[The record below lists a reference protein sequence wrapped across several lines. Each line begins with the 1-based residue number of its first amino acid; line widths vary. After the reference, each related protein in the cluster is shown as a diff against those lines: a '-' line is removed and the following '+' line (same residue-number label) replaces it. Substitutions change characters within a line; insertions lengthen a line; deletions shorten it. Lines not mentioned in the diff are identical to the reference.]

1 MVADADDKEHP
12 FWERPDTVEQFAGRA
27 PDHRLIALLDAF
39 RDPPKTRML
48 DLGCA
53 GGRNTV
59 VLAER
64 GFDIFAIDTSAA
76 MVERTRARL
85 VPLLGAAE
93 AKRRVRVGD
102 MTDLRAFGD
111 ATFHLVVALGVYHN
125 ARNREVW
132 DHALRETERV
142 LARGGRVLVSN
153 FGPGSA
159 PGGTLVQPVQ
169 GEPHVY
175 EGFESGPLF
184 LFEAGALDSEMS
196 AHGLHPVV
204 PTETVVTTQGAG
216 RRVTVNALYGKVG

>member
-1 MVADADDKEHP
+1 VGAGEKEHP
-12 FWERPDTVEQFAGRA
+12 FWERPDTVEQFAERA
-27 PDHRLIALLDAF
+27 PDHRLMALLDAYP
-39 RDPPKTRML
+39 DPWKTRVL

-64 GFDIFAIDTSAA
+64 GFDVFAIDTSGA
-76 MVERTRARL
+76 MVEKARAR
-85 VPLLGAAE
+85 VSPILGVAE
-93 AKRRVRVGD
+93 VERRVRVGD

-132 DHALRETERV
+132 DQALRETERV

-159 PGGTLVQPVQ
+159 PGGKLVQPVQ

-184 LFEAGALDSEMS
+184 LLEADALDAEMR
-196 AHGLHPVV
+196 ARGLIPVV
-204 PTETVVTTQGAG
+204 PTETVVTPLEAG
-216 RRVTVNALYGKVG
+216 RRVTLNALYGKAG